1 MKRRESQEL
10 QREREAAEE
19 RQRQEVAEAAPKGAN
34 DLVQAMVALRKRYKD
49 ENPAGLLTCVQTL
62 RIYINNLARNPH
74 EPKFQRINCDNNA
87 FRTRVAAFE
96 GAVDVLVACG
106 FRPEEGALAVGPD
119 FVKTKG
125 SKTWDALAKVDVMIE
140 Q

>member
-49 ENPAGLLTCVQTL
+49 ENAAGLLTCMQTL

-74 EPKFQRINCDNNA
+74 ESKFQRINCNNNG
-87 FRTRVAAFE
+87 FRTKVAAFE
-96 GAVDVLVACG
+96 GATDVLLACG
-106 FRPEEGALAVGPD
+106 FKEEGSELA
-119 FVKTKG
+119 
-125 SKTWDALAKVDVMIE
+125 
-140 Q
+140 